1 MTGHHN
7 YSRGHAD
14 GSRVS
19 LAIIRFCDSVCVS
32 LTSVCPHDK
41 TKTAET
47 KITKLGTG
55 IVHHD
60 TSPTNE
66 Y

>member
-1 MTGHHN
+1 MHLCN
-7 YSRGHAD
+7 
-14 GSRVS
+14 
-19 LAIIRFCDSVCVS
+19 SVCLSVS
-32 LTSVCPHDK
+32 PHGK

-47 KITKLGTG
+47 KIAKIGTQ
-55 IVHHD
+55 VVYRD